1 MAIAELHGR
10 SITPFEQG
18 FLGFIK
24 GLGIKENPFDGEK
37 SPVSNHRWAAGWN
50 KAQREAGRKA

>member
-1 MAIAELHGR
+1 MATAELHGR

-18 FLGFIK
+18 FLAFIK
-24 GLGIKENPFDGEK
+24 GVGHKENPFDGEK
-37 SPVSNHRWAAGWN
+37 SPVSNNRWAAGWN

>member
-18 FLGFIK
+18 FLAFVK
-24 GLGIKENPFDGEK
+24 GASPKENPFDVDK
-37 SPVSNHRWAAGWN
+37 SPISNHRWSAGWN

>member
-1 MAIAELHGR
+1 MATAELNGR

-18 FLGFIK
+18 FLAFLK
-24 GLGIKENPFDGEK
+24 GVGPKENPFDGDK
-37 SPVSNHRWAAGWN
+37 SPVSNHCWAAGWN